1 MDLPVTTEIA
11 LQGGV
16 EVYNYPKYLA
26 DISYRETKNYRI
38 CTVRDRESQDLIVE
52 FDGRKLETKHPS
64 RPNLDFH
71 NYPEKRDVTFM
82 REWRSIA
89 AKVRRAF
96 FSPMRES
103 ASAPIPTRPCTNDC
117 SWAY

>member
-71 NYPEKRDVTFM
+71 NYPEKAGRHLHARVEINRCQSAT
-82 REWRSIA
+82 S
-89 AKVRRAF
+89 F